1 MESGGPTTQFTPG
14 CPTQFHLSGAAVDAC
29 STTGRRG
36 VAEWCGPGRGA
47 ETVARNIAARRKLSE
62 LYVRGVEVRF
72 DADGGHVGPFE
83 DDDGK
88 PVPLSTDQV
97 AVWVQP
103 PSPLQREMAM
113 RDAQAQ
119 RARSLLRT
127 LRDSEAEEY
136 LTGTV
141 FVAEMDDATL
151 VDYILLHE
159 SEQRRQEA
167 IRDVLDRDEWSDVVA
182 YQDAMRKVEEDGADE
197 TDPEYAE
204 LLKLDLKYGDQ
215 VSKRQAELSDSAHDV
230 LMMLGR
236 ERQEKQALDLR
247 KEVVGSQ
254 AFMHEYELQMT
265 YYSVRDPKDHAEL
278 FFGSAKEWAEQ
289 DEEIRATVGEA
300 LIQFI
305 GEVGE
310 AKNSPRVAPG
320 SEPSEPPSKPETSA
334 ASTPAT

>member
-1 MESGGPTTQFTPG
+1 M
-14 CPTQFHLSGAAVDAC
+14 
-29 STTGRRG
+29 
-36 VAEWCGPGRGA
+36 
-47 ETVARNIAARRKLSE
+47 ARNIAARRKLSE

-72 DADGGHVGPFE
+72 DADGGHIGPFE

-88 PVPLSTDQV
+88 PVPLSEDQV

-103 PSPLQREMAM
+103 PSPLQRDMAL
-113 RDAQAQ
+113 RDAQAE

-127 LRDSEAEEY
+127 MRDSESEEY
-136 LTGTV
+136 LTGMV
-141 FVAEMDDATL
+141 FVADMDDATL
-151 VDYILLHE
+151 IDYILLHE
-159 SEQRRQEA
+159 NEQRRQEA
-167 IRDVLDRDEWSDVVA
+167 VRDVLEQDEWKDFSA
-182 YQDAMRKVEEDGADE
+182 YQDAMRKFDEAGADE

-204 LLKLDLKYGDQ
+204 LLKLDAKYGQQ
-215 VSKRQAELSDSAHDV
+215 VAKREVELMDAARDV
-230 LMMLGR
+230 LAMLGR

-265 YYSVRDPKDHAEL
+265 YYAVRDPKDHNEL
-278 FFGSAKEWAEQ
+278 FFASAKEWAEQ
-289 DEEIRATVGEA
+289 NEQIRNTVSEA
-300 LIQFI
+300 LVRFI

-334 ASTPAT
+334 VSTPEAANA